1 MAYYLKNI
9 LTKINEN
16 IEATPLKGLII
27 ASPSDEP
34 DYKYHWVR
42 DSALVMRPFLMEYN
56 ISKQSKNFH
65 AIMNYLEIES
75 KLQDLSG
82 ESGLG
87 EPKFEIDCSPYT
99 KEWGR
104 PQNDGPALR
113 GLILIDIIH
122 AFKDDYISIINTMV
136 IPMLVKDL
144 SYICGNYNKPS
155 FDLWEENY
163 GWHWYT
169 RMVQCKFIKEAIK
182 IHPRLLNFISL
193 DLLNNVYNDLLVG
206 LKDHINGDSII
217 SSFDTNGHI
226 TKYEDAANI
235 LAYCHI
241 KFDEDIL
248 KLFPI
253 NLLKHTVTNLVD
265 FFRKKYNTTG
275 TYFIGRYKSDAYYGG
290 QIWIICTLAVAQYYL
305 YLYKFSGNPEESLIY
320 NSILEKVLTLDENL
334 ILPEQFD
341 PTNNQYY
348 SARKLT
354 WNYSELYILIKNLMK

>member
-1 MAYYLKNI
+1 MSYYLENI
-9 LTKINEN
+9 LVKITEN
-16 IEATPLKGLII
+16 IEATPMKGIII

-42 DSALVMRPFLMEYN
+42 DSALVMRPFLEEYN
-56 ISKQSKNFH
+56 ISKNSKSFH
-65 AIMNYLEIES
+65 FIMNYLEVES

-87 EPKFEIDCSPYT
+87 EPKFEIDCSSYT

-113 GLILIDIIH
+113 GGILIDIIY
-122 AFKDDYISIINTMV
+122 AFKNDYNSIINTLI

-144 SYICGNYNKPS
+144 MYICDNYNKPS

-182 IHPRLLNFISL
+182 IHNVIKPFVSL
-193 DLLNNVYNDLLVG
+193 DLLNKVYSDLLVG
-206 LKDHINGDSII
+206 LKDHINGNSII
-217 SSFDTNGHI
+217 SSFDVNGNI
-226 TKYEDAANI
+226 NKYEDAANI

-241 KFDEDIL
+241 KFDKDIL
-248 KLFPI
+248 KQFPI
-253 NLLKHTVTNLVD
+253 ELLKHTVTNLVN
-265 FFRKKYNTTG
+265 FFREKYNTPD
-275 TYFIGRYKSDAYYGG
+275 TYYVGRYQNDAYYGG
-290 QIWIICTLAVAQYYL
+290 QIWIICTLAVAQYYS
-305 YLYKFSGNPEESLIY
+305 YLYKLSGNSEEQIIY
-320 NSILEKVLTLDENL
+320 NKILEKIMTLDENL
-334 ILPEQFD
+334 ILPEQFN
-341 PTNNQYY
+341 PINNNYY

-354 WNYSELYILIKNLMK
+354 WNYSELYIFIKNLM